1 MTNFNNCSIALL
13 ACLVFWG
20 CSTAPSYPFDQPS
33 KNCEKITVTAYLPPV
48 VADLNFQNIHGTND
62 QVMVQGGYQHTLSVD
77 GQIPELEQ
85 QPLQTPALALSTIPD
100 NALPKSVTLHFGFDS
115 PTLADEEL
123 AKLNKFVQDI
133 DKAGLIQIRIEG
145 HTDSTGSVSYN
156 EKLSIKRAESVQDN
170 LIQHGVEKAKI
181 SLKGFGESQPLE
193 PNDTEAHRAH
203 NRRVTLMPETEQ

>member
-1 MTNFNNCSIALL
+1 M

-20 CSTAPSYPFDQPS
+20 CSTAPNCPFDRYCD
-33 KNCEKITVTAYLPPV
+33 KCEKITVTAYLPPI
-48 VADLNFQNIHGTND
+48 VAKLNYQDIRGTND

-77 GQIPELEQ
+77 GQISELEQ
-85 QPLQTPALALSTIPD
+85 QKLQTPALGLSTIPD
-100 NALPKSVTLHFGFDS
+100 NALPKSVTLHFGLDS
-115 PTLADEEL
+115 PTIAIEEL
-123 AKLNKFVQDI
+123 AKLDKFVQDI
-133 DKAGLIQIRIEG
+133 NKANLMQIRIEG

-170 LIQHGVEKAKI
+170 LLQHGVEKAKI

-193 PNDTEAHRAH
+193 PNDTETHRAH